1 MALGTQP
8 VLLTPFVSRGVLSV
22 FASCDRPT
30 VVYSSCKKLLYS
42 NVNLPE
48 VCVCAA
54 CRGSRLMS
62 LPCN

>member
-8 VLLTPFVSRGVLSV
+8 VVLTPFLSKGVVSV

-30 VVYSSCKKLLYS
+30 VVYSSGKKLLYS

-48 VCVCAA
+48 VC
-54 CRGSRLMS
+54 
-62 LPCN
+62 